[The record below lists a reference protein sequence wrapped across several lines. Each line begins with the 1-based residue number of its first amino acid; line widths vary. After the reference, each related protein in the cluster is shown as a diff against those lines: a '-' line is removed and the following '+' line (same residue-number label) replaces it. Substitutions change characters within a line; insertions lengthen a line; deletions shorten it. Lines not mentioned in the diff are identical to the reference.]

1 MSGDVFIKSTKEIF
15 DAIVVGSGITGGWAA
30 KELTER
36 GLRVLMVERGRA
48 VEHRKDYVGEAV
60 PPWKLPHRGRV
71 DAKTVE
77 SQHAVQSTCY
87 AFNDATRHF
96 FGNDRDLPYATAQ
109 GRPFSWIRG
118 NQLGGKSLIWHR
130 QSYRL
135 SDLDFEANL
144 RDGHGVDWPIRYNDL
159 KPWYDHVERH
169 AGISGAMDGIDVLP
183 DGVFQPPFEMNTV
196 EKRLK
201 EKIEAAYPD
210 IRMIIG
216 RCAHLTQPTPEQ
228 IAIGRTV
235 CMARNE
241 CQKGCSFGAYFSTQ
255 SSTLPMALATGRLA
269 IATDAIV
276 HSVIYDPHTNRATG
290 VRVIDAE
297 TLESREYVAK
307 VVFLCASTLGT
318 TQILLNSS
326 SEHFPTGLG
335 NSSDTLGRYL
345 MDHLYG
351 AGARG
356 RVEGFRD
363 EYYSG
368 RRPTWPYI
376 PRFRNVRERH
386 AKFIRGYSLGGSG
399 YRDGW
404 RSFGVREGFGIDF
417 KRRIREAGDWRF
429 SLSGSGEMLP
439 RADNTVRLHPTLKDK
454 WGMPQLLIDC
464 SFGENDLAM
473 YRDMAET
480 SAEILDRIGVK
491 DIEIER
497 VETSEDHPP
506 GLAIHEMGTAR
517 MGRDP
522 KTSVLNRYN
531 QCHDVP
537 NVFVTDGACMTS
549 SAWQNPSLTYM
560 ALTARAC
567 HHAVEQ
573 LKRGDL

>member
-1 MSGDVFIKSTKEIF
+1 MNSKIFIKSTKEVF

-30 KELTER
+30 KELTEQ

-48 VEHRKDYVGEAV
+48 VEHRKDYISESV

-71 DAKTVE
+71 EARQVE
-77 SQHAVQSTCY
+77 SHYAVQSTCY

-96 FGNDRDLPYATAQ
+96 FGNDRDLPYATPKQ
-109 GRPFSWIRG
+109 RPFSWIRG

-144 RDGHGVDWPIRYNDL
+144 RDGHGVDWPIRYRDL

-169 AGISGAMDGIDVLP
+169 AGISGSMDGIDVLP

-210 IRMIIG
+210 MRMIIG

-235 CMARNE
+235 CMVRNE

-255 SSTLPMALATGRLA
+255 SSTLPMALATGRLS

-276 HSVIYDPHTNRATG
+276 HSVIHDPATNRASG
-290 VRVIDAE
+290 VRVIDSE
-297 TLESREYVAK
+297 TLETREYFAR

-318 TQILLNSS
+318 TQILLNST
-326 SEHFPTGLG
+326 SERFPTGLG

-356 RVEGFRD
+356 RVDGFRD

-376 PRFRNVRERH
+376 PRFRNVREH
-386 AKFIRGYSLGGSG
+386 HPKFLRGYSLGGSG

-404 RSFGVREGFGIDF
+404 RSFGTREGFGIDF

-439 RADNTVRLHPTLKDK
+439 RADNTVRLHPSLKDK

-464 SFGENDLAM
+464 TFGENDLAM
-473 YRDMAET
+473 YRDIADT
-480 SAEILDRIGVK
+480 AAEILERVGLK
-491 DIEIER
+491 EIEIER
-497 VETSEDHPP
+497 VETSQDHPP

-517 MGRDP
+517 MGHDP
-522 KTSVLNRYN
+522 KTSVLNKHN

-567 HHAVEQ
+567 HYAVEQ
-573 LKRGDL
+573 LKGGEL